1 MCNEPFVFFVVLL
14 LTAKDAKLKGTVT
27 YAKIYEYNKHHG
39 LWTPQLWTP
48 EVLMQVEEEEENEV
62 C

>member
-1 MCNEPFVFFVVLL
+1 MTDNRKSVYIETTIPS
-14 LTAKDAKLKGTVT
+14 
-27 YAKIYEYNKHHG
+27 YATSKANRDIIKAHHG

-48 EVLMQVEEEEENEV
+48 EVLMQVEEEEKENEV